1 MKRTSTLSFALAV
14 IVSAAIACGAAQAST
29 ITIQT
34 AHSSA
39 AAQNSAAAY
48 RSVVDAALASPA
60 GAANSKTVATYDNIS
75 NLSLFGGSP
84 VNLAFKSTVD
94 FGVSAANAGLWTIRS
109 GVDFGKGGAIFV
121 DGVAYG
127 FNSSDMYWAGSY
139 NIPGQYFNIAL
150 NLAAGNHTLN
160 IYGLEGCCDG
170 FQQAQFKAG
179 SSASF
184 TTFSNT
190 DSLVSPVPEPGIYA
204 MLLIGMCL
212 LAFSARRATQQA
224 SDKFAVEGLRA

>member
-1 MKRTSTLSFALAV
+1 MKRTTTLSLAFAMMGSAV
-14 IVSAAIACGAAQAST
+14 LVSSAAQAST

-34 AHSSA
+34 ANSNA

-60 GAANSKTVATYDNIS
+60 GAATSKTVAIYDNIAS
-75 NLSLFGGSP
+75 QSLLGGS
-84 VNLAFKSTVD
+84 LSSIAFKSTVD

-109 GVDFGKGGAIFV
+109 GVDFSKGGAIFV

-127 FNSSDMYWAGSY
+127 YSSSDMYWAGAY
-139 NIPGQYFNIAL
+139 NTPGQYFNIAL

-160 IYGLEGCCDG
+160 IYGLEACCG
-170 FQQAQFKAG
+170 GLQQAQFKAG

-190 DSLVSPVPEPGIYA
+190 DNLVSPVPEPGIYA
-204 MLLIGMCL
+204 MLLIGMGL
-212 LAFSARRATQQA
+212 LAFSARRETRGR
-224 SDKFAVEGLRA
+224 SDKFAAQGVRA